1 MRYGIISD
9 IHGNLE
15 ALKKVLEI
23 LKKSSIDK
31 YLCLGD
37 LVGYGAD
44 PGPCMES
51 VRSLNPL
58 TVVGNHDWVVLHP
71 KRTTSFNPYAR
82 EAILWTMRQI
92 LTTQKDYLASLPFIE
107 EGEDFILVH
116 GSLDEPK
123 TFNYIFSLRD
133 LELNFRLLQKKI
145 CFFGHSHI
153 PGIYSYS
160 LREKRIELL
169 PVGMV
174 KFEDEK
180 KYLINAGSVG
190 QPRDRNPSAS
200 FAIYD
205 TEEKTLWI
213 KRCFYDIRRAQE
225 KILQAG
231 LPKILAERLAF
242 GK

>member
-9 IHGNLE
+9 IHSNLE
-15 ALKKVLEI
+15 ALSEVLGI
-23 LKKSSIDK
+23 LKKSSIDQ

-37 LVGYGAD
+37 IIDYGAD
-44 PGPCMES
+44 PSPC
-51 VRSLNPL
+51 VKLVKSLNPL
-58 TVVGNHDWVVLHP
+58 VVVGNHEWALFHP
-71 KRTTSFNPYAR
+71 EIIESFNKYAKKS
-82 EAILWTMRQI
+82 ILWTAEQI
-92 LTTQKDYLASLPFIE
+92 SLSQKNYLTSLPLIKE
-107 EGEDFILVH
+107 MGDFILVH
-116 GSLDEPK
+116 GSLDEPE
-123 TFNYIFSLRD
+123 TFNYVFTLKD
-133 LELNFRLLQKKI
+133 LELNFRLLKKKI

-160 LREKRIELL
+160 QRQKRVEPLSSE
-169 PVGMV
+169 MV

-180 KYLINAGSVG
+180 KYLINVGSVG

-213 KRCFYDIRRAQE
+213 KRCFYDVRRAQE